1 MLSASS
7 IYLLTILGYFVDIP
21 FFFRNDMQSN
31 NNMEIEME
39 KKNKLTSGLIC
50 YVLYISIEFKTNT
63 SSFSIGKHVEIKIM
77 HK

>member
-1 MLSASS
+1 
-7 IYLLTILGYFVDIP
+7 
-21 FFFRNDMQSN
+21 MQSN